1 MAKKPAVHQ
10 PWHPFPWDEKDAYAL
25 QACAKG
31 IANEGQQR
39 RAIDWIIRNAGT
51 YDETFFVG
59 QPDATNYAQGMR
71 HVGLNIVKLI
81 NMPASVISKT
91 QENT

>member
-1 MAKKPAVHQ
+1 MARKPVARQ
-10 PWHPFPWDEKDAYAL
+10 PWHPFAWDKADAYAL

-51 YDETFFVG
+51 YEPTFFVG
-59 QPDATNYAQGMR
+59 QADATNFAEGMR
-71 HVGLNIVKLI
+71 HVGLQIVKLL
-81 NMPASVISKT
+81 NLPASAISKT
-91 QENT
+91 QEHQ